1 MAAGLIGII
10 VEGGETFYAAACAP
24 RLELEYRISRSKEK
38 QRGREAKPNGGA
50 GGRDK
55 EKKRWKA
62 TKPIGATRKILPVSW
77 LRSPGNSRTNEV
89 PHPSA
94 AF

>member
-1 MAAGLIGII
+1 MQRPVHHDSNLNTESAG
-10 VEGGETFYAAACAP
+10 
-24 RLELEYRISRSKEK
+24 RKRSREAEK
-38 QRGREAKPNGGA
+38 QSQMERQGGGGR
-50 GGRDK
+50 RDK